1 MAQWIEHRIPVPR
14 VGGSSPFWRTKNG
27 SSHSGWPVFDV
38 SGGTRTIK
46 YRCPVDI
53 CSAAA
58 GRRRLLSVTSPF
70 WRTGNESPYRDGPF
84 LMCQAGLEPSNTDV
98 RWTSARRRLDD
109 ADTIMYRVPSGVP
122 KTGHPIRDGPF
133 LMCQAG
139 LEPFHADVRWTSA
152 RRRIGRYT
160 VRPSRRERPVCRSAQ
175 PRYLHGTMKGI
186 PSVQTASHS
195 TGYSG
200 PLGYGRC
207 ADGTAHRPF
216 PTDSSNIIPFIL
228 PPKYNFSPWWIHP
241 KGTGHIQS
249 NIQIQQGKFSAA
261 QGIFLRKRVEFP
273 GCV

>member
-1 MAQWIEHRIPVPR
+1 MKCRCPADTCPAAAGRRRLLSVT
-14 VGGSSPFWRTKNG
+14 SPFWRTKNG

-38 SGGTRTIK
+38 SGGTRTISC
-46 YRCPVDI
+46 RCPVDI

-58 GRRRLLSVTSPF
+58 GRRRLHNITSPF
-70 WRTGNESPYRDGPF
+70 WRTGNEPSHSGWPVFDVSG
-84 LMCQAGLEPSNTDV
+84 GLEPFNTDV
-98 RWTSARRRLDD
+98 RWTS
-109 ADTIMYRVPSGVP
+109 V
-122 KTGHPIRDGPF
+122 
-133 LMCQAG
+133 
-139 LEPFHADVRWTSA
+139 

-160 VRPSRRERPVCRSAQ
+160 VRPSRRERPACRSAQ
-175 PRYLHGTMKGI
+175 PRYLHDTTKGV

-200 PLGYGRC
+200 PSGNGRC

-216 PTDSSNIIPFIL
+216 PDSSNIIPFIL
-228 PPKYNFSPWWIHP
+228 PPKYNFSSWWIHP